1 MAYQNRQ
8 NMHDLFKDN
17 IHQAEGDRDRKYHER
32 QQQLNEERASIEV
45 LNRQLAEEE
54 RMNKAK
60 KEAIRNAQYQEYA
73 NYMKNKYEDPKR
85 GRSRGDIEIKIGGE
99 NRMLKRKTYDDVSN
113 GLILNPMTEKAP
125 ERQSRELV
133 QQTYNN
139 QIMRH
144 RGNSHGYNII
154 SGAIYDGK
162 NNNISTVQ
170 QRNNMPPQYEDYR
183 REQQVPQDTY
193 QQCSARRTPMNQ
205 TSMMNNPNEDPYAK
219 YKQQAPMNN
228 IPNENPYS
236 KYKEQISQQP
246 PMMNTNQDPYAQYK
260 EKISRQPMNEDPYTK
275 YKEQISQQQ
284 PMSNEDP
291 YAKYKEQ
298 ISQPPMSN
306 EDPYAKYQEQP
317 MNSNRTNQ
325 QTEEGFVASLSPEE
339 REQYLNEYNRQK
351 AQLEYEY
358 QQQHQQESKN
368 ERPQAPSNSNA
379 KEPELTE
386 EDYKR
391 YYEYLDMMKKNEARS
406 EPQQPSQN
414 SLSNQYQPQY
424 QEPPQ
429 RNNDNPQ
436 DELTNQ
442 MKKLSLREEARNEYL
457 ANKNKNNSDFTSL
470 LKQPIKPTTPKYT
483 DQPLSHNDKLERQRQ
498 YKEYLD
504 SQINA
509 KQIYRETVD
518 TLTKNALNNNSNENP
533 YKMLREKNSKFKEIP
548 SNPYS
553 NKDYNFNNPGHESYL
568 SSNPIT
574 NPVNS
579 YKFTDN
585 RRIASGRLMSTGNN
599 IVQK

>member
-139 QIMRH
+139 QIMRQ

-205 TSMMNNPNEDPYAK
+205 TSMMNNP
-219 YKQQAPMNN
+219 
-228 IPNENPYS
+228 
-236 KYKEQISQQP
+236 
-246 PMMNTNQDPYAQYK
+246 
-260 EKISRQPMNEDPYTK
+260 
-275 YKEQISQQQ
+275 
-284 PMSNEDP
+284 NEDP